1 MQICQDYAVLNRRT
15 IANIILQN
23 LLGHTVDNYEHFE
36 TIHNYIDLQN
46 NIIRKGAVSAQ
57 KNEKLAIHW
66 NTYQLDEDGNLVEDQ
81 IRGDTF
87 EYSDVFLE
95 TPNYQ
100 YVFRKVHYG
109 SYAAQQIIEQI
120 ESHLFFNEVTYI
132 DLNMLPPSPGFH
144 MEGKL
149 EICHR
154 NSR

>member
-1 MQICQDYAVLNRRT
+1 MAEDSDPLPCYKGESNMIVLKHQD
-15 IANIILQN
+15 
-23 LLGHTVDNYEHFE
+23 F
-36 TIHNYIDLQN
+36 YISIPDQ
-46 NIIRKGAVSAQ
+46 Q
-57 KNEKLAIHW
+57 TEFAIHW

>member
-1 MQICQDYAVLNRRT
+1 MIVLKHQD
-15 IANIILQN
+15 
-23 LLGHTVDNYEHFE
+23 F
-36 TIHNYIDLQN
+36 YISIPDQ
-46 NIIRKGAVSAQ
+46 Q
-57 KNEKLAIHW
+57 TEFAIHW

-132 DLNMLPPSPGFH
+132 DLNMLPPTRFPHGRKTGNMSQKFS
-144 MEGKL
+144 L
-149 EICHR
+149 SICNTR
-154 NSR
+154 NDYPYMAGSFSSTRLVV

>member
-1 MQICQDYAVLNRRT
+1 MIVLKHQD
-15 IANIILQN
+15 
-23 LLGHTVDNYEHFE
+23 F
-36 TIHNYIDLQN
+36 YISIPDQ
-46 NIIRKGAVSAQ
+46 Q
-57 KNEKLAIHW
+57 TEFAIHW

-120 ESHLFFNEVTYI
+120 DSHLFFNEVTYI